1 MGQLVYFYSKLNLLK
16 VGAMKLNLKKSKV
29 IRIRLETK
37 WSNHKQVEGIVKYI
51 GGLNS

>member
-1 MGQLVYFYSKLNLLK
+1 
-16 VGAMKLNLKKSKV
+16 MKLNLKKSKV

-37 WSNHKQVEGIVKYI
+37 WSNHKQVEDMVKDI